1 LKLAATTMAS
11 QPLPPLDEKLERES
25 SPGPVLAARRETERD
40 ETRKSL
46 STVAGAQIVIALGVV
61 VAICYFAKLP
71 LITIFAA
78 TLITFVL
85 DPIVRLLERIRIPR
99 AWGSAFAI
107 LLMLGLLYGMS
118 YFFYARAIDF
128 VQELPRISGKV
139 RQSIS
144 KYQRDTQRLK
154 QSTQQFVPETQDEK
168 NAVHV
173 KVQQEGGLTGIVKN
187 SLGPVAEVLAA
198 VSFIPFLIFFMLTWQ
213 EHARSATVKLFKPE
227 NRTTAYITIGKIS
240 EMMRSF
246 IGGNFFV
253 GLFMGAFSAV
263 VFAFL
268 KLDYFYFVG
277 FISGFLSLVPYL
289 GVILAILPPLALN
302 MGHLHSGGIIVIVVT
317 VLGLHLFAM
326 NVLYPK
332 FIGKRL
338 QLNPLLV
345 TLSLLVWGWIWGA
358 MGLILAVP
366 IMGAVKIIC
375 DHIDSLRPLGEWMGE

>member
-1 LKLAATTMAS
+1 MAS
-11 QPLPPLDEKLERES
+11 QPLPPLDEKRARES
-25 SPGPVLAARRETERD
+25 SPGPVLAAKREDERH
-40 ETRKSL
+40 EVRKSL
-46 STVAGAQIVIALGVV
+46 NTVAGAQIVIALGVV
-61 VAICYFAKLP
+61 VAICYVAKLP

-85 DPIVRLLERIRIPR
+85 DPIVRLLGKIRIPR
-99 AWGSAFAI
+99 AWGSALAI
-107 LLMLGLLYGMS
+107 LLMLGMLYGLS

-128 VQELPRISGKV
+128 MQDLPKVTGKV
-139 RQSIS
+139 RQTIG
-144 KYQRDTQRLK
+144 KYQKDTQRLR
-154 QSTQQFVPETQDEK
+154 QSTQQIVPETQEEK
-168 NAVHV
+168 NAVRV
-173 KVQQEGGLTGIVKN
+173 KVQQGGGLSGMVKE
-187 SLGPVAEVLAA
+187 SLGPVTEVLAA
-198 VSFIPFLIFFMLTWQ
+198 VSFIPFLVFFMLTWQ

-227 NRTTAYITIGKIS
+227 NRTTAYVTLGKIS

-246 IGGNFFV
+246 IGGNFVV

-268 KLDYFYFVG
+268 QLPYFYFLG

-289 GVILAILPPLALN
+289 GVVLALLPPLAL
-302 MGHLHSGGIIVIVVT
+302 GIGYLHSTGIIIIAST

-332 FIGKRL
+332 FIGRRL

-345 TLSLLVWGWIWGA
+345 TLSLLIWGWIWGA

-366 IMGAVKIIC
+366 IMGAVKIVC
-375 DHIDSLRPLGEWMGE
+375 DHIDGLRPLGEWMGE

>member
-1 LKLAATTMAS
+1 
-11 QPLPPLDEKLERES
+11 LDEKLDRES
-25 SPGPVLAARRETERD
+25 SPGPVLAAKRENERD

-46 STVAGAQIVIALGVV
+46 RTVAGALVVVAFGVV
-61 VAICYFAKLP
+61 VAICYVAKLP
-71 LITIFAA
+71 LVTIFAA
-78 TLITFVL
+78 MLITLVL
-85 DPIVRLLERIRIPR
+85 DPIVRLLGRIRIPR
-99 AWGSAFAI
+99 AWGSALAI
-107 LLMLGLLYGMS
+107 LLMLGVLYGLS

-128 VQELPRISGKV
+128 VQDVPRVSAKV
-139 RQSIS
+139 RETIA
-144 KYQRDTQRLK
+144 KYQRDTLRLK
-154 QSTQQFVPETQDEK
+154 QSTQQIVPETQDEK
-168 NAVHV
+168 NAVKV
-173 KVQQEGGLTGIVKN
+173 KVQPESGFAGIVKN

-198 VSFIPFLIFFMLTWQ
+198 VSFIPFLVFFMLTWQ

-246 IGGNFFV
+246 IAGNFVV
-253 GLFMGAFSAV
+253 GLFMGVFSTV

-289 GVILAILPPLALN
+289 GVILAILPPLALGI
-302 MGHLHSGGIIVIVVT
+302 GHLHSGGIIIIAVT
-317 VLGLHLFAM
+317 VLGLHLFAL

-332 FIGKRL
+332 FIGRRL

-345 TLSLLVWGWIWGA
+345 TLSLLIWGWIWGA

>member
-1 LKLAATTMAS
+1 METIGTFEAKTHLTRLLDRVAAGEQITITRHGTPIAR
-11 QPLPPLDEKLERES
+11 LV
-25 SPGPVLAARRETERD
+25 PVKSTGSRQIRET
-40 ETRKSL
+40 
-46 STVAGAQIVIALGVV
+46 IA
-61 VAICYFAKLP
+61 
-71 LITIFAA
+71 
-78 TLITFVL
+78 
-85 DPIVRLLERIRIPR
+85 
-99 AWGSAFAI
+99 
-107 LLMLGLLYGMS
+107 
-118 YFFYARAIDF
+118 
-128 VQELPRISGKV
+128 
-139 RQSIS
+139 
-144 KYQRDTQRLK
+144 KYQRDTQRLR
-154 QSTQQFVPETQDEK
+154 QSTQQIVPETQDEK
-168 NAVHV
+168 NAVKV
-173 KVQQEGGLTGIVKN
+173 KVQQESGFAGIVKN

-198 VSFIPFLIFFMLTWQ
+198 VSFIPFLVFFMLTWQ

-246 IGGNFFV
+246 IAGNFVV
-253 GLFMGAFSAV
+253 GLFMGVFSTV

-289 GVILAILPPLALN
+289 GVILAILPPLALGI
-302 MGHLHSGGIIVIVVT
+302 GHLHSGGIIIIAVT
-317 VLGLHLFAM
+317 VLGLHLFAL

-332 FIGKRL
+332 FIGRRL

-345 TLSLLVWGWIWGA
+345 TLSLLIWGWIWGA